1 MENAS
6 KPAGPCGAVIL
17 FSEKILMKRIVS
29 SFVSLAFV
37 CTFLLGSPGSVA
49 AQQRSDRQMRDAIRT
64 LNSQVA
70 DLQYDIEFEGK
81 NNGGGSQMKAAW
93 QGLDEL
99 ADKIVVF
106 EDNVLSRRENR
117 DDVDQIA
124 TAARKVDVILKS
136 ADINR
141 AIADKWSS
149 VKQSVD
155 SLTRK
160 YNGPS
165 NWGSRS
171 TSTMSSTMSS
181 GVRVIPPPST
191 RTNAPTRA
199 NPSTGN
205 SSTGINGTYELDVT
219 RTENVSDAILNSNV
233 AGAEKVELESRLEA
247 PQQIA
252 IQVRGNQVTLASS
265 KAPPVTFI
273 ADGREKVENTGGR
286 TIKFR
291 ATMRGQD
298 LIVSSLGD
306 ETDYTVTFSP
316 SDDGRTLKVT
326 RRITTEYISETIIA
340 ESVYNRTDTVARL
353 GVDRE
358 APAPVAPVS
367 SDDNETYSS
376 TDPND
381 NKTVIGR
388 SPSVVTPRIGEFV
401 VPNGSVIT
409 GLLENPIDT
418 KVSQNNDRFRMT
430 VQSPDQF
437 RGAIVEG
444 YISGVGRSG
453 QISGRSNVTFN
464 FTKITLRDGKS
475 YDFAGTLQS
484 IRDAYGKDVKVDA
497 EGIAKSDS
505 QTRETVKRGGIGAG
519 AGALIG
525 AIFGGGKGAAIG
537 AIVGGGAGAGS
548 VIVQGREDIRL
559 QQGSILTVISSSPI
573 RRDQQVIDN

>member
-6 KPAGPCGAVIL
+6 NLRKALCAII
-17 FSEKILMKRIVS
+17 FSENTIMKRIVS

-37 CTFLLGSPGSVA
+37 CTFLLGSAGSAA

-64 LNSQVA
+64 LNSQIA

-81 NNGGGSQMKAAW
+81 NNGGGSQMRAAW

-99 ADKIVVF
+99 ADKVVVF
-106 EDNVLSRRENR
+106 EDNVLSRRETQ

-124 TAARKVDVILKS
+124 TAARKVDVVLKS

-141 AIADKWSS
+141 AIEDKWAGI
-149 VKQSVD
+149 KQSVD

-171 TSTMSSTMSS
+171 TSSMSSTMSS
-181 GVRVIPPPST
+181 GVRVIPPPSG
-191 RTNAPTRA
+191 RTNAPTRVDR
-199 NPSTGN
+199 STGVN
-205 SSTGINGTYELDVT
+205 ASTGINGTYELDVT

-233 AGAEKVELESRLEA
+233 AGAEKVELELRLEA

-286 TIKFR
+286 TIRFR

-358 APAPVAPVS
+358 TAAPVAPVS
-367 SDDNETYSS
+367 GNDNDTYSS

-388 SPSVVTPRIGEFV
+388 SPSVVTPRIGEFI
-401 VPNGSVIT
+401 VPSGTVIT

-430 VQSPDQF
+430 VQLPAQF

-444 YISGVGRSG
+444 YISGIGRSG
-453 QISGRSNVTFN
+453 QVSGRSNITFN
-464 FTKITLRDGKS
+464 FTKITLRDGKA

-484 IRDAYGKDVKVDA
+484 IRDAEGKNVKVDS
-497 EGIAKSDS
+497 EGIARSGS
-505 QTRETVKRGGIGAG
+505 QTKETVK
-519 AGALIG
+519 
-525 AIFGGGKGAAIG
+525 
-537 AIVGGGAGAGS
+537 
-548 VIVQGREDIRL
+548 
-559 QQGSILTVISSSPI
+559 
-573 RRDQQVIDN
+573 

>member
-6 KPAGPCGAVIL
+6 NLRKALCAII
-17 FSEKILMKRIVS
+17 FSENTIMKRIVS

-37 CTFLLGSPGSVA
+37 CTFLFGSAGSVA

-64 LNSQVA
+64 LNSQIA

-81 NNGGGSQMKAAW
+81 NNGGGSQMRAAW

-99 ADKIVVF
+99 ADKVVVF
-106 EDNVLSRRENR
+106 EENVLSRRENQ

-124 TAARKVDVILKS
+124 AAARKVDVILKS

-141 AIADKWSS
+141 AIEDKWAG

-155 SLTRK
+155 SLTRRH
-160 YNGPS
+160 NGPS

-181 GVRVIPPPST
+181 GVRVIPPPSV
-191 RTNAPTRA
+191 RTNTPSRV
-199 NPSTGN
+199 NPSTGIN
-205 SSTGINGTYELDVT
+205 TSTGISGTYELDVT

-265 KAPPVTFI
+265 KAPPVTFV
-273 ADGREKVENTGGR
+273 ADGREKTENVGGK
-286 TIKFR
+286 TIRFR

-367 SDDNETYSS
+367 SGDNETYSS

-388 SPSVVTPRIGEFV
+388 SPSVVTPRIGEFIV
-401 VPNGSVIT
+401 ANGTVIT
-409 GLLENPIDT
+409 GLLDNPIDT

-453 QISGRSNVTFN
+453 QVSGRSNVTFN
-464 FTKITLRDGKS
+464 FTKITLRDGKA

-505 QTRETVKRGGIGAG
+505 QTKETVKRGGIGAG
-519 AGALIG
+519 AGALLG

-559 QQGSILTVISSSPI
+559 QQGSILTVVSSSPI
-573 RRDQQVIDN
+573 RRDQHVNDN